1 MSTLTSLSSQALTPD
16 FYDYEPN
23 PIASVVCEGDF
34 VCVFWPDDV
43 KLACYKFWLR
53 ENTVG
58 PGGIDLATRECILDP
73 ADLSDDMSV
82 KSAVVDSAG
91 DLIVQ
96 WCHDQQRSVYHSGWL
111 RHSAENQHRPSSWL
125 PMAQAWTTSSMSE
138 VPRVDG
144 AWALESDEAILAL
157 LNNLM
162 VSGACV
168 LENSPTHEGYLLAE
182 VESTLSS
189 IVEASV

>member
-1 MSTLTSLSSQALTPD
+1 MSTLISLSSQALTPD

-58 PGGIDLATRECILDP
+58 QGGIDLATRECILDP

-111 RHSAENQHRPSSWL
+111 RHIAENQHGKEWGKFILSIL
-125 PMAQAWTTSSMSE
+125 FLTLCSE
-138 VPRVDG
+138 LNRKQ
-144 AWALESDEAILAL
+144 SNHYRIL
-157 LNNLM
+157 
-162 VSGACV
+162 
-168 LENSPTHEGYLLAE
+168 
-182 VESTLSS
+182 
-189 IVEASV
+189 